1 MATIESPLGGTLLMG
16 LVLLAVILA
25 IGVLRDWERS
35 PGSGEDRAASLV
47 GALRSP
53 VVWTV
58 GFVGFALLFM
68 VGAIAFVGGST
79 VLGIGPGIG
88 ELILLGGVGAVMVGF
103 LFTGLYA
110 AAKNRGLKSAQAAGI
125 GSIVLGFLVIVVISL
140 QLLTL

>member
-1 MATIESPLGGTLLMG
+1 MATLESPLGGTLLMG

-25 IGVLRDWERS
+25 IGVVRDWERS
-35 PGSGEDRAASLV
+35 PGSGRDRVASLA

-79 VLGIGPGIG
+79 VLGIGPGTG
-88 ELILLGGVGAVMVGF
+88 ELILLGGIGVVMTVF

-110 AAKNRGLKSAQAAGI
+110 AAKNRGLKGAQAAGI
-125 GSIVLGFLVIVVISL
+125 GSIVLGLLVVVAISL
-140 QLLTL
+140 RLLTT